1 MSDCTRLFNDQEVD
15 CVPQNKNGCQTT
27 YRHTTHKVSSKK
39 IFIENNNQTTDSSM
53 SKIYIMFRRQLI
65 Q

>member
-39 IFIENNNQTTDSSM
+39 FFIENNNQTTDSSM
-53 SKIYIMFRRQLI
+53 
-65 Q
+65 